1 MRLPSTSP
9 ISDRYRRRDRLYL
22 VKIRYGLYLSKF
34 YFMET
39 ATILGVSIAAALVG
53 ITALALYTAFG
64 PPAAE
69 LSDPFEDHED

>member
-1 MRLPSTSP
+1 MHLPSTGP
-9 ISDRYRRRDRLYL
+9 ISDRYWRRDRLYF
-22 VKIRYGLYLSKF
+22 VKIRYKLYLSKF

-39 ATILGVSIAAALVG
+39 ATILGISIAAALVG

-69 LSDPFEDHED
+69 LSDPFEDH